1 MRNAMMASALMAFA
15 LILASTGVSAQQT
28 ENKWRLEFSGNA
40 ESTGDVVLA
49 LAPEGETA
57 VVVTVPIA
65 EDTRE
70 NDIASAV
77 ANQLRLQLGDTY
89 QVERDDGEDVLVKR
103 RAGEKKFSVGLVEN
117 TVEGL
122 SLDLARE

>member
-1 MRNAMMASALMAFA
+1 MRNALMASALMAFA
-15 LILASTGVSAQQT
+15 LFLASASVSAQQT

-40 ESTGDVVLA
+40 ESAGQVVLA
-49 LAPEGETA
+49 LAPEGDAA
-57 VVVTVPIA
+57 VVVTVPVA

-103 RAGEKKFSVGLVEN
+103 RDGEKKFSVGLVEN

>member
-1 MRNAMMASALMAFA
+1 MRNALMASTLMAFA
-15 LILASTGVSAQQT
+15 LLVASASVGAQQT

-40 ESTGDVVLA
+40 ESAGEVTLA
-49 LAPEGETA
+49 LAPEGEAA
-57 VVVTVPIA
+57 VIVTVPIA

-77 ANQLRLQLGDTY
+77 ANQLRLRVGDTY

-103 RAGEKKFSVGLVEN
+103 RTGEKKFSVGLVDN

-122 SLDLARE
+122 SLALDRE

>member
-1 MRNAMMASALMAFA
+1 MRNALMASALMAFA
-15 LILASTGVSAQQT
+15 LFLASASVSAQQT

-40 ESTGDVVLA
+40 ESAGQVVLA
-49 LAPEGETA
+49 LAPEGDAA

-103 RAGEKKFSVGLVEN
+103 RDGEKKFSVGLVEN